1 MVALDITEAEQTMRE
16 SIVDD
21 SILTHTWKKV
31 QDMHMKD
38 EHESIDETEFR
49 NNTTEQRQKQSEISD
64 LSGDL
69 RPHEVA
75 KMFKIIEKPSE
86 QERL

>member
-21 SILTHTWKKV
+21 SILTQTWKKV

-49 NNTTEQRQKQSEISD
+49 NNTTEQRQKSEISD

-75 KMFKIIEKPSE
+75 KMFKIILSVTR
-86 QERL
+86 QFVF

>member
-1 MVALDITEAEQTMRE
+1 
-16 SIVDD
+16 
-21 SILTHTWKKV
+21 
-31 QDMHMKD
+31 MKD

-49 NNTTEQRQKQSEISD
+49 NNTTEQRQKSEISD

>member
-1 MVALDITEAEQTMRE
+1 MRE

-21 SILTHTWKKV
+21 SIITQTWKKV

-49 NNTTEQRQKQSEISD
+49 NNTTE
-64 LSGDL
+64 
-69 RPHEVA
+69 
-75 KMFKIIEKPSE
+75 
-86 QERL
+86 